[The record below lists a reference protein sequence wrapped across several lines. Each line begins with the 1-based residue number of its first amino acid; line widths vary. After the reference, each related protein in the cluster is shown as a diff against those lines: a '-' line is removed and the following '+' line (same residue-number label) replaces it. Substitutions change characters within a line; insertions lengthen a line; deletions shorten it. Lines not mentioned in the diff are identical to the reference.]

1 LRQTQV
7 TQFIWTKYSPLVAA
21 RSFSTFAVLQ
31 NIVGL
36 AHDLVIHA
44 LSIRRHRDILETL
57 QIIFGSVF
65 IILYLDRHV
74 VNIILKTVVHAL
86 GIKLIHPIRYNQRI
100 VQQVDFLVGQFIQRL
115 AHRILVQICS
125 KVRSHQYAY
134 LFNLIMEYFDLLGE
148 VLELFLVYSFL
159 KL

>member
-7 TQFIWTKYSPLVAA
+7 TQFIWTEYSPLVAA
-21 RSFSTFAVLQ
+21 RSFSAFAMLQ

-36 AHDLVIHA
+36 AHDLVIHT

-148 VLELFLVYSFL
+148 VFELFLVYSFL